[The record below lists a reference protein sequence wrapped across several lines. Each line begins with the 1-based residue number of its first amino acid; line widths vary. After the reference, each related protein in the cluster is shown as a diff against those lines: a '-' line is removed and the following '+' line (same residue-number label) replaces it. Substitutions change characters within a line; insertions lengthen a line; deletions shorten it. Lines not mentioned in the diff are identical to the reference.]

1 MEDHFLM
8 RSTFLV
14 KLFSLRGVSQFDIEG
29 QGRDLRVRDHFGR
42 GLAA

>member
-8 RSTFLV
+8 RSAILV
-14 KLFSLRGVSQFDIEG
+14 KLASFRGVSKFDIEG
-29 QGRDLRVRDHFGR
+29 QGRDLRMRDHFGR